1 MHPWATE
8 LLSYLHSR
16 FMSGPGCNDV
26 MLRGGSEGRGEAR
39 TEKILRFLFLP
50 FFKFFF
56 FGGGIWTIFKVFLEF
71 VTLSFLFY
79 VLIFSHEAP
88 GNVNS

>member
-1 MHPWATE
+1 
-8 LLSYLHSR
+8 
-16 FMSGPGCNDV
+16 MSGPGCNDV

-50 FFKFFF
+50 FCKFF
-56 FGGGIWTIFKVFLEF
+56 FGGVGRIWTIFKVFLEF

-79 VLIFSHEAP
+79 VLVFSHEAP
-88 GNVNS
+88 GNLNS